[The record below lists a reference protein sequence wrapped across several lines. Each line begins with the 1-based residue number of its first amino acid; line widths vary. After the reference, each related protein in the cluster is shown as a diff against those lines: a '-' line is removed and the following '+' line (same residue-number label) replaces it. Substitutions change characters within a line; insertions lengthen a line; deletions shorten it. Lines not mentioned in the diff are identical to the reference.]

1 MTDNNSCQN
10 KKKWLDTCGTL
21 FNLLLAICGT
31 ATAIF
36 AYHASLN
43 ANDISR
49 RSFENAELSA
59 QPIISGYLD
68 KDSSLIINI
77 QKEYRGINFVN
88 ATPVITLME
97 GIIND
102 KSLESM
108 KKSVFAYKSKR
119 IGSCHSDEANNI
131 KCDNREFRYFIKKL
145 NFLLTSNNVN
155 SDSTENSFRNLYFA
169 YLFTVSYN
177 DIYNKRHTQH
187 YIVSLHG
194 RQHQIS
200 DSLLKEKFTDTE
212 YLTFADAT
220 EEGLNKIL
228 SKLSQAEDQTI
239 PRKKD

>member
-1 MTDNNSCQN
+1 MTDNNSGQN
-10 KKKWLDTCGTL
+10 KKKWLDVCGRL
-21 FNLLLAICGT
+21 ISLLLAICGT

-131 KCDNREFRYFIKKL
+131 
-145 NFLLTSNNVN
+145 N
-155 SDSTENSFRNLYFA
+155 SRSVL
-169 YLFTVSYN
+169 
-177 DIYNKRHTQH
+177 
-187 YIVSLHG
+187 
-194 RQHQIS
+194 
-200 DSLLKEKFTDTE
+200 
-212 YLTFADAT
+212 
-220 EEGLNKIL
+220 
-228 SKLSQAEDQTI
+228 
-239 PRKKD
+239 

>member
-1 MTDNNSCQN
+1 MI
-10 KKKWLDTCGTL
+10 
-21 FNLLLAICGT
+21 NLLLAICGT

-36 AYHASLN
+36 AYHASFN

-59 QPIISGYLD
+59 QPIISGNLD

-131 KCDNREFRYFIKKL
+131 KCDNREFRHFIRKL
-145 NFLLTSNNVN
+145 NFLLTHYNAN

-169 YLFTVSYN
+169 YLFTISYN

-200 DSLLKEKFTDTE
+200 DSLFKEKFTDTE
-212 YLTFADAT
+212 YLTMSDAN

-228 SKLSQAEDQTI
+228 SKLSQAED
-239 PRKKD
+239 KSSKANSV

>member
-10 KKKWLDTCGTL
+10 KKKWLDVCGRL
-21 FNLLLAICGT
+21 INLLLAICGT

-131 KCDNREFRYFIKKL
+131 KCDNRDFRYFIRKL
-145 NFLLTSNNVN
+145 GFLLTSYNVN

-169 YLFTVSYN
+169 YLFTISYN

-200 DSLLKEKFTDTE
+200 DSLFKEKFTDTE
-212 YLTFADAT
+212 YLTMSDAN

-228 SKLSQAEDQTI
+228 SKLSQAENQTI

>member
-1 MTDNNSCQN
+1 MTDNNNSQD
-10 KKKWLDTCGTL
+10 KKKWLDTCGHL
-21 FNLLLAICGT
+21 ISLLLAICGT

-108 KKSVFAYKSKR
+108 KKSVFAYKSKW

-131 KCDNREFRYFIKKL
+131 KCDNREFRFFIRKMALLL
-145 NFLLTSNNVN
+145 NNNNVN
-155 SDSTENSFRNLYFA
+155 SDTTEYSFRNLYFA
-169 YLFTVSYN
+169 YIFTISYN
-177 DIYNKRHTQH
+177 DIYNKRQTQH
-187 YIVSLHG
+187 FIVSLHG
-194 RQHQIS
+194 RQHQIP
-200 DSLLKEKFTDTE
+200 DSLFKEKFTDTE
-212 YLTFADAT
+212 YLTFADAN
-220 EEGLNKIL
+220 EKGLNKIL

>member
-10 KKKWLDTCGTL
+10 KKKWLDVCGRL
-21 FNLLLAICGT
+21 ISLLLAICGT

-43 ANDISR
+43 ANEISR

-131 KCDNREFRYFIKKL
+131 KCDNREFRHFIRKL
-145 NFLLTSNNVN
+145 SFLLTSYNVN

-169 YLFTVSYN
+169 YLFTISYN
-177 DIYNKRHTQH
+177 DIYNNRQTQH
-187 YIVSLHG
+187 FIVSQRG
-194 RQHQIS
+194 RQHQIP
-200 DSLLKEKFTDTE
+200 DSLFKEKFTNTE
-212 YLTFADAT
+212 FLTMEDAN

-228 SKLSQAEDQTI
+228 SKLSQEEDQTI

>member
-10 KKKWLDTCGTL
+10 KKKWLDTCGRL
-21 FNLLLAICGT
+21 INLLLAICGT

-43 ANDISR
+43 SNEISR
-49 RSFENAELSA
+49 RSFENAERSA

-68 KDSSLIINI
+68 TDSNLIINI
-77 QKEYRGINFVN
+77 QKEFRGINFVN

-97 GIIND
+97 GIINER
-102 KSLESM
+102 SLESM
-108 KKSVFAYKSKR
+108 KKTVFAYKSKR

-131 KCDNREFRYFIKKL
+131 KCDNRDFKHFIRKL
-145 NFLLTSNNVN
+145 NFLLIRNNTQ

-169 YLFTVSYN
+169 YLFTISYN
-177 DIYNKRHTQH
+177 DIYNKRQTQH
-187 YIVSLHG
+187 FIVSLHG

-200 DSLLKEKFTDTE
+200 DSLFKEKFTDTE
-212 YLTFADAT
+212 YLTISDAT